1 MGTQGTGFG
10 RKRRESFLFPVF
22 RWLGLFSAVI
32 VFAVSGSALA
42 AEDEGTGEEG
52 PLQVGNAAKVTRL
65 VKATMGEEVRDI
77 KMLAD
82 VYQNELIET
91 GASSAA
97 EIKFLDETKLSLGPN
112 TKVVLDEF
120 VFDPRP
126 NKGKLILSATKGVFR
141 FVSGKLSADAYKVKT
156 PVATMGVRG
165 TAFTVFIKDNGHT
178 TVAVSDG
185 EVRVANLEGL
195 SVIVKPGLSTS
206 VSPPDKSG
214 KAAPPAA
221 PGPLPPEF
229 EEIVGE
235 MDLALE
241 ESEEAEEEVEI
252 ELAEDEDVEGR
263 DEIEEAAIEV
273 FEEEIL
279 PEDVLEELLDGSG
292 GDLEAL
298 KEFLAG
304 EGLDPE
310 TVAGRAMAL
319 LDMLKTL
326 GSRDPEELMRIAEHI
341 LQLTTD
347 YFRQAGITDF
357 RHLVLEGL
365 LTFYVGGLVARIETA
380 AGDEIE
386 PVYESEISASPS

>member
-1 MGTQGTGFG
+1 MGTQGAGFG
-10 RKRRESFLFPVF
+10 RKRRGSFLFPVF

-82 VYQNELIET
+82 VYQNEVIET

-126 NKGKLILSATKGVFR
+126 GKGAMVLSATKGVFR
-141 FVSGKLSADAYKVKT
+141 FVSGKLSANAYKVKT

-165 TAFTVFIKDNGHT
+165 TSFTVFIKDNGHT

-241 ESEEAEEEVEI
+241 ESEEAEEVEI
-252 ELAEDEDVEGR
+252 ELAEDEDVES
-263 DEIEEAAIEV
+263 
-273 FEEEIL
+273 EEEIAEGAVEAL
-279 PEDVLEELLDGSG
+279 ESEIIPEDVIEGVLDGPAEGLDALEE
-292 GDLEAL
+292 
-298 KEFLAG
+298 FLNG

-310 TVAGRAMAL
+310 TVAARAMAL
-319 LDMLKTL
+319 LEMLKTL
-326 GSRDPEELMRIAEHI
+326 GSDNPEELMKIAERI

-347 YFRQAGITDF
+347 YFKQAGITDF
-357 RHLVLEGL
+357 KHMVLEGL
-365 LTFYVGGLVARIETA
+365 VTAYVGELVARIETA